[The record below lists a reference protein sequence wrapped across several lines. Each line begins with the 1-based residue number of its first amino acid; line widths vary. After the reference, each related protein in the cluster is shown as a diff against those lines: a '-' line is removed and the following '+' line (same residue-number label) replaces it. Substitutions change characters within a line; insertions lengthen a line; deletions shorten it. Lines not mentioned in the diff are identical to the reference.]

1 MRREE
6 KRGGEK
12 DEDRE
17 KRTQRRERDGRKC
30 VEKDREKDTRT
41 ERRRTG
47 QRGGEDREGEI
58 RTDGGG
64 GEGKKAG

>member
-17 KRTQRRERDGRKC
+17 KQTERSER
-30 VEKDREKDTRT
+30 EKDRSELKRI
-41 ERRRTG
+41 ERM
-47 QRGGEDREGEI
+47 REG
-58 RTDGGG
+58 R
-64 GEGKKAG
+64 K